1 MYHDAVSCCNMTW
14 SAEDYFPLYFHTVE
28 MIHVLCNASTEAM
41 KCGMPTL
48 LGLAFRGFAAE
59 VDSVPS

>member
-1 MYHDAVSCCNMTW
+1 MTW

-41 KCGMPTL
+41 KCGMPTF